1 MTTRQQGQDA
11 ESRVHDFLLSQG
23 LKSLDRNVRSP
34 RGEIDLIMD
43 DNGTVVF
50 IEVRLR
56 NRSDFG
62 SGAESVTRSKQEKL
76 IATAAYYLQQHKRLA
91 RRPARF
97 DVVSVGRQMT
107 LDWIKNAFE
116 V

>member
-1 MTTRQQGQDA
+1 MTTRQQGLDA
-11 ESRVHDFLLSQG
+11 ETQVHDFLQQQG
-23 LKSLDRNVRSP
+23 LKPLARNVHSP

-43 DNGTVVF
+43 DDGTVVF

-62 SGAESVTRSKQEKL
+62 SGAESVTRSKQQKL
-76 IATAAYYLQQHKRLA
+76 IATALYFLQQNKRLEKC
-91 RRPARF
+91 PARF
-97 DVVSVGRQMT
+97 DVVSVNNQSNM
-107 LDWIKNAFE
+107 DWIKNAFE

>member
-11 ESRVHDFLLSQG
+11 ETQVHDYLLQQG
-23 LKSLDRNVRSP
+23 LKPLARNIHSP
-34 RGEIDLIMD
+34 RGEIDLIMED
-43 DNGTVVF
+43 EDTVVF

-62 SGAESVTRSKQEKL
+62 SGAESVTRSKQQKL
-76 IATAAYYLQQHKRLA
+76 IATAQFFLQQNKRLA
-91 RRPARF
+91 KRPARF
-97 DVVSVGRQMT
+97 DVVSVSKQSNM
-107 LDWIKNAFE
+107 DWIKNAFE